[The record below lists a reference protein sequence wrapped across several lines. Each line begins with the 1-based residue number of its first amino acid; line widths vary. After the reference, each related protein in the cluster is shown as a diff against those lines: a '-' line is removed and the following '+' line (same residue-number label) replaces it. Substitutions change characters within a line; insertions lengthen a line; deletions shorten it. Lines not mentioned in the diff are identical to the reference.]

1 MAAQLS
7 SIVKST
13 GWAELD
19 KRREEE
25 SQDKDDDLRGGLYEK
40 DSPLGRMIQLTSM
53 MGQAL
58 D

>member
-25 SQDKDDDLRGGLYEK
+25 SRDKDDDLRGLCEK